1 MQRALWTVVAV
12 HPVMPSSPPAAPL
25 RVRTRPSCHAKT
37 TSRQTDLANCGE
49 PRSWHTPPAP
59 PGGAASL
66 TSHGTSAA
74 TVVRRPTNRRPSFPH
89 VCSGLPV
96 FRWTSRSAGSHR
108 SRSRR
113 SPSALFFLARP
124 GPSSN
129 PTTVC
134 DEGTSGNGS
143 STLAPRRATA
153 WRHNACDQPKRL
165 DQSLFAFGGFAAF
178 TRPASAWP
186 STVRGSALDMPT
198 AWSAVIHSPKR
209 TEYGHNRAEL
219 RESGEPPSL
228 GSVSLHCPEGHMG
241 VETAARDTEH
251 VLNRRNMTFAA
262 AAIGDFQRDHT
273 RIHFPLP
280 HRAHV
285 CLTPSDGTADKAQ
298 SQIFAIFKLEL
309 PFKIPPPETPP
320 HRTEQQSNRYTDK
333 TTHTHSDIQPTAL
346 NLPNTRPDQSML
358 RHHVAKKKHA
368 QTPIAHCS
376 HAPHRRTFRR
386 AKEIT
391 LRKNGS

>member
-1 MQRALWTVVAV
+1 M
-12 HPVMPSSPPAAPL
+12 
-25 RVRTRPSCHAKT
+25 
-37 TSRQTDLANCGE
+37 
-49 PRSWHTPPAP
+49 
-59 PGGAASL
+59 
-66 TSHGTSAA
+66 
-74 TVVRRPTNRRPSFPH
+74 
-89 VCSGLPV
+89 
-96 FRWTSRSAGSHR
+96 
-108 SRSRR
+108 
-113 SPSALFFLARP
+113 
-124 GPSSN
+124 
-129 PTTVC
+129 
-134 DEGTSGNGS
+134 GS

-198 AWSAVIHSPKR
+198 AWSALIHSPKR

-228 GSVSLHCPEGHMG
+228 GSVSLHCPEGRVG